1 MATTDIILPGF
12 SIDALKN
19 GDPAAFSILFNKFY
33 PHLCFFAQSL
43 VEDKQVAEEIAE
55 DVFVKLWQRHSKFEK
70 LQNVKAFLYIATK
83 NSCFDHLDSQAYK
96 KKQLQEYKYEVS
108 EREDESSTAIIREE
122 VLRKIA
128 VAMDQL
134 PDPYRQVM
142 TMTYEGLKNKEIA
155 KQLNITESAVSTQK
169 ARGLNLLRKQ
179 LSNKEYLLALLILDT
194 WL

>member
-19 GDPAAFSILFNKFY
+19 GDTEAFSILFNKFY
-33 PHLCFFAQSL
+33 PHLCFFAQNL
-43 VEDKQVAEEIAE
+43 VDNKQVAEEIAE
-55 DVFVKLWQRHSKFEK
+55 DVFVKLWQRHTKFDK
-70 LQNVKAFLYIATK
+70 LQSVKAFLYIAVK
-83 NSCFDHLDSQAYK
+83 NRCIDHLDSQKYK
-96 KKQLQEYKYEVS
+96 KRQLQEFKYLVTEK
-108 EREDESSTAIIREE
+108 EDEVSTAIIREE

-134 PDPYRQVM
+134 PDPYRRIM

-155 KQLNITESAVSTQK
+155 RQLNITESAVSTQK

-179 LSNKEYLLALLILDT
+179 LSNKEYLLLLLVLKNWI
-194 WL
+194 